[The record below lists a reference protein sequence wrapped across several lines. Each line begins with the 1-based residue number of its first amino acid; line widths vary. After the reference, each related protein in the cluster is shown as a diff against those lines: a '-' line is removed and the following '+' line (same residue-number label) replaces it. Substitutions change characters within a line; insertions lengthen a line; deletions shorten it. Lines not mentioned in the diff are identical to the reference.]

1 MNNRVEMSKV
11 YYRVYKHRGETIVSR
26 GTINEYGNF
35 EPFNGSSPWMT
46 GNPMYLMTLENGK
59 VLCENERDIPKA
71 IKMVEEG
78 SAKVEKEVKSNTKYP
93 SIEEAIKILQDGVH
107 NYKDERYGISY
118 GMALG
123 ALKACDELLKKSDG
137 DKSIEETFNKLDSD
151 VKKLLEDLALGK
163 ISISEYEQKI
173 KELEQRATI
182 YEFATTETE
191 FNVIKHA
198 LARLQA
204 HLNWKLGS
212 ERTRNGMPTLSFEER
227 NAMIV
232 ERSAISELMQKMHM
246 ADMKGD

>member
-1 MNNRVEMSKV
+1 MWGGRKTYERRQRKMKDRVEMSKV

-78 SAKVEKEVKSNTKYP
+78 SAKVEKEVKSNTKCP
-93 SIEEAIKILQDGVH
+93 SIEE
-107 NYKDERYGISY
+107 
-118 GMALG
+118 
-123 ALKACDELLKKSDG
+123 
-137 DKSIEETFNKLDSD
+137 
-151 VKKLLEDLALGK
+151 
-163 ISISEYEQKI
+163 
-173 KELEQRATI
+173 LEQRTTI

-204 HLNWKLGS
+204 QLNWRLDR
-212 ERTRNGMPTLSFEER
+212 EWNRNGQALSFEER
-227 NAMIV
+227 NAMII
-232 ERSAISELMQKMHM
+232 ERSATSELIQKMLM
-246 ADMKGD
+246 VDMKGD

>member
-46 GNPMYLMTLENGK
+46 GNPRYLMTLENGK
-59 VLCENERDIPKA
+59 VLCEDERDIPKA

-78 SAKVEKEVKSNTKYP
+78 ITKVEKEVKRNTKYP
-93 SIEEAIKILQDGVH
+93 SIEEAIKLLQDGAH
-107 NYKDERYGISY
+107 NHKDERYPIAY

-123 ALKACDELLKKSDG
+123 AMKALDEIFKKSNG
-137 DKSIEETFNKLDSD
+137 EETIDERFNNLDSK

-173 KELEQRATI
+173 KELEQKATI

-204 HLNWKLGS
+204 QLNWRLDR
-212 ERTRNGMPTLSFEER
+212 EWNRNGQALSFEER
-227 NAMIV
+227 NAMII
-232 ERSAISELMQKMHM
+232 ERAATSELIQKMRM
-246 ADMKGD
+246 VDMKGD